1 MLRAVRAI
9 GLLQNAISDLTS
21 MAKPK
26 GAIGWLRFSWL
37 ADSPFLFPKK
47 GVGKM
52 DGHYLTKE
60 IHSAGLFRWEI
71 ARHLGIGESR
81 FNRMLEIDVS
91 DYYTEVIRAAIEDLR
106 EDSEPPP

>member
-1 MLRAVRAI
+1 
-9 GLLQNAISDLTS
+9 
-21 MAKPK
+21 
-26 GAIGWLRFSWL
+26 
-37 ADSPFLFPKK
+37 
-47 GVGKM
+47 M

-60 IHSAGLFRWEI
+60 IHSAGLFRLEI

>member
-21 MAKPK
+21 MVKPK
-26 GAIGWLRFSWL
+26 GAINWLRFRGWL
-37 ADSPFLFPKK
+37 IAPFLFPKK